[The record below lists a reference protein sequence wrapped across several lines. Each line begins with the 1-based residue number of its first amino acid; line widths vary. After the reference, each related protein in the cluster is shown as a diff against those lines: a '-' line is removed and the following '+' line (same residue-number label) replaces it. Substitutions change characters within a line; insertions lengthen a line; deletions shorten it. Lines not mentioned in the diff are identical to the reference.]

1 MDDEIM
7 RKFIENINGMNTVN
21 DESIESLAFEK
32 TSLISPTEITYRVCE
47 VWSIMNRLHSN
58 REKFER
64 FVNIVIPDS
73 IDKNLACGPA
83 RGFIRYFEYSEHCYT
98 AAIIQTEMGEI
109 KFFFHFA
116 IRDNSIQYPAEFSDL
131 KINDADYPPV
141 IDWKIGYSIYQ
152 ILVAS
157 ICDKVTLIDTPIRRR
172 NCHGMTNIDSE
183 MMDLMFK
190 IHN

>member
-7 RKFIENINGMNTVN
+7 RKFIEAINGINTVN
-21 DESIESLAFEK
+21 DETIESLAFEK

-47 VWSIMNRLHSN
+47 VWSIMNRLRDN

-64 FVNIVIPDS
+64 LVNNVIPDL
-73 IDKNLACGPA
+73 IDENLACGPA
-83 RGFIRYFEYSEHCYT
+83 RVFIKYFEYSEHCFT

-116 IRDNSIQYPAEFSDL
+116 NNSIQYPAEFSDL
-131 KINDADYPPV
+131 KINGADYPSV

-157 ICDKVTLIDTPIRRR
+157 ICDKVTLIDAPIHRR
-172 NCHGMTNIDSE
+172 NCHEMDTIDPE